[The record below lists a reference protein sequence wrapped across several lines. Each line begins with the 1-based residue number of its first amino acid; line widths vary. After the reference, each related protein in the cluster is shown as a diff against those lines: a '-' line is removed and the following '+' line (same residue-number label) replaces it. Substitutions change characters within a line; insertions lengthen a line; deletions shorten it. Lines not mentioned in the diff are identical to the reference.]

1 MGPEDD
7 ALRITERIA
16 AATEPFLSFELLPP
30 LRGGTIAPL
39 LETVEALLPYRP
51 AFIDVT
57 SHAGVVSY
65 EEGPDGLRRHIV
77 RRRPGTLAASALIQ
91 HKYDIAT
98 VPHVVCKGFT
108 RQETEDFLIDASYVG
123 IDTVLAI
130 AGDDHGYDKPL
141 TDNRTRNENALEL
154 VQQIRDLGTGK
165 YVSSPRQGAPI
176 EFEIGVAGYPE
187 KHIRSPNLEAD
198 VRWLKRKLDAG
209 ANYVVTQMF
218 FDNQS
223 YHDFVRLC
231 REVGIEAPIIPAL
244 KVLTAKRQL
253 TLLPKTF
260 FINLPS
266 GLVDAVE
273 AADDEQVPEIGVK
286 WARRQVEDLVAHE
299 VPAIHL
305 YVMQNPRPTLQL
317 LQQLHT

>member
-1 MGPEDD
+1 M
-7 ALRITERIA
+7 RITERIA
-16 AATEPFLSFELLPP
+16 ATTEPFFSFELLPP

-57 SHAGVVSY
+57 SHAGVVTY
-65 EEGPDGLRRHIV
+65 EEGPDGLKRHIV

-91 HKYDIAT
+91 HKYGITT

-141 TDNRTRNENALEL
+141 TDNRTRNESALEL
-154 VQQIRDLGTGK
+154 VQQIRDLADGK
-165 YVSSPRQGAPI
+165 YVSAPRQGAPI
-176 EFEIGVAGYPE
+176 NFDIGVAGYPE
-187 KHIRSPNLEAD
+187 KHIQSPNLEAD

-209 ANYVVTQMF
+209 ADYVVTQMF
-218 FDNQS
+218 FNNQS
-223 YHDFVRLC
+223 YHDFVQRC
-231 REVGIEAPIIPAL
+231 RGVGIEAPIIPAL

-253 TLLPKTF
+253 ALLPKTF
-260 FINLPS
+260 FIHLPPE
-266 GLVDAVE
+266 LVDAVE
-273 AADDEQVPEIGVK
+273 AAPDDQVTDVGIA
-286 WARRQVEDLVAHE
+286 WAQRQIEDLLEHD

-305 YVMQNPRPTLQL
+305 YVMQNPRPTLRL
-317 LQQLHT
+317 LERLS

>member
-1 MGPEDD
+1 MTYED
-7 ALRITERIA
+7 
-16 AATEPFLSFELLPP
+16 
-30 LRGGTIAPL
+30 
-39 LETVEALLPYRP
+39 
-51 AFIDVT
+51 
-57 SHAGVVSY
+57 
-65 EEGPDGLRRHIV
+65 GPDGLKRHIV

-91 HKYDIAT
+91 HKYGIAT

-154 VQQIRDLGTGK
+154 VQQIRDLGSGK
-165 YVSSPRQGAPI
+165 YVSAPRQGAPVR
-176 EFEIGVAGYPE
+176 FDIGVAGYPE
-187 KHIRSPNLEAD
+187 EHIQSPNLEAD

-209 ANYVVTQMF
+209 ADYVVTQMF
-218 FDNQS
+218 FNNQS

-231 REVGIEAPIIPAL
+231 RRTGIQAPIIPAL

-253 TLLPKTF
+253 ALLPKTF
-260 FINLPS
+260 FIHLPPE
-266 GLVDAVE
+266 LVDAVE
-273 AADDEQVPEIGVK
+273 AADDDQVTEVGIE
-286 WARRQVEDLVAHE
+286 WARRQVEDLLAHE

-317 LQQLHT
+317 LQKLRP